1 MVEVRVDETTGGW
14 SVLAPRR
21 AARPDDD
28 RPSAASAA
36 EGRAAGAANDRT
48 AGTAEGST
56 ASAAKA
62 HTASADDDRTARPAC
77 PFCWGNEGMTPP
89 EVLRVP
95 AGAPDW
101 RVRVVPNLYAA
112 VDPRGDTVPVP
123 PAPQSPAPQS
133 PALFTGRHEVL
144 VESGRHDWDLRRGDP
159 DEVATILFAMRER
172 CRVLAA
178 DGPAAISAFRNYG
191 ARAGASLVHPHSQL
205 VALDH
210 APPGLL
216 DRWRRAR
223 EHHDRTG
230 GCLHDA
236 IAAAERRDARRVV
249 LDLGEVLVFQDRA
262 GRVPHQT
269 TLLPAEPAAGLAGAS
284 DRMLTVLAGVLPRVL
299 AGLAAV
305 LDDPAYN
312 LVVHAGPVGDPAAD
326 AWYRWH
332 ITIYPRVTT
341 IGGLEIATGVA
352 VNPSTP
358 EQTAA
363 ILRAQLADGGGNR
376 GDRDGGGNGGNG
388 GNGGDGGDGDGGDD
402 RGGDGRDRGDP
413 R

>member
-21 AARPDDD
+21 AARPDDRD
-28 RPSAASAA
+28 S
-36 EGRAAGAANDRT
+36 AAGAADRD
-48 AGTAEGST
+48 
-56 ASAAKA
+56 SAAGA
-62 HTASADDDRTARPAC
+62 AADRDSAAGAAADRPARPAC
-77 PFCWGNEGMTPP
+77 PFCWGSEAMTPP

-112 VDPRGDTVPVP
+112 VDQRGGTAGVP
-123 PAPQSPAPQS
+123 PAPESPTA
-133 PALFTGRHEVL
+133 FTGRHEVL

-159 DEVATILFAMRER
+159 DEVATILSTLRER

-191 ARAGASLVHPHSQL
+191 ARAGASLVHPHSQI
-205 VALDH
+205 VALDQ

-236 IAAAERRDARRVV
+236 IAAAERRDARRLV

-262 GRVPHQT
+262 ACVPHQT
-269 TLLPAEPAAGLAGAS
+269 TLLPAEPAAGLAGAT
-284 DRMLTVLAGVLPRVL
+284 DRTLAVLAGVLPRVL

-358 EQTAA
+358 EQTAG
-363 ILRAQLADGGGNR
+363 ILRAHL
-376 GDRDGGGNGGNG
+376 
-388 GNGGDGGDGDGGDD
+388 GDGGDGVAASNGPSSSPL
-402 RGGDGRDRGDP
+402 R
-413 R
+413 